1 MKAYL
6 AILKGRLSI
15 LFQYRAAAIAGL
27 MTQVFW
33 GIVKV
38 MILVAFYAQA
48 TESAPISL
56 TQAMAFTWIGQAL
69 LQLLPWNV
77 DKEIEAQIKN
87 GNVAYELIR
96 PLDLYW
102 LWFCRS
108 MAMRL
113 VPTLLRSIPLFALAG
128 LFFGLISPVSWSAGA
143 AFGISLLF
151 SALLSSSITT
161 LVIITL
167 FWTISGEGIL
177 RLLPHIVV
185 VFSGMLVPLPLFPD
199 WMQPFLNI
207 QPFRCIIDIPC
218 RLYTGVIPS
227 SEAFYYLAFQLLWG
241 CVFIFAGKMLIKK
254 AVKQFVVQ
262 GG

>member
-27 MTQVFW
+27 ATQVFW

-48 TESAPISL
+48 TGSSPISL
-56 TQAMAFTWIGQAL
+56 EQAMAFTWIGQAL

-77 DKEIEAQIKN
+77 DKELEAQIKS
-87 GNVAYELIR
+87 GNIAYELIR

-102 LWFCRS
+102 LCFCRS

-113 VPTLLRSIPLFALAG
+113 VPTLLRSIPLFTLAG

-151 SALLSSSITT
+151 SALLSSAIMT
-161 LVIITL
+161 LVIVTL

-177 RLLPHIVV
+177 RLLPHVVV
-185 VFSGMLVPLPLFPD
+185 VFSCIVVTLPLFAD
-199 WMQPFLNI
+199 WMQPF
-207 QPFRCIIDIPC
+207 F
-218 RLYTGVIPS
+218 
-227 SEAFYYLAFQLLWG
+227 
-241 CVFIFAGKMLIKK
+241 
-254 AVKQFVVQ
+254 
-262 GG
+262 